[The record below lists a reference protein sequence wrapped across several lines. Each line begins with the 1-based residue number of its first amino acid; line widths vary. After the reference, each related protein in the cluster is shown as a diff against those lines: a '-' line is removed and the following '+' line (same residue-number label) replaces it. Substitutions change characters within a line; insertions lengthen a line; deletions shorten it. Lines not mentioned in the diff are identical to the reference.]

1 ITSADITL
9 ESYWLVA
16 DSCRNRSDWSDAEL
30 INTLELGSLT
40 EDLDTLRKHVLIND
54 VPLATYLRQLSH
66 LLYGLAQT
74 IEQSAAKNG
83 G

>member
-1 ITSADITL
+1 MNVDIAELSTISKRLMDHIVKRLDITSADITL

-40 EDLDTLRKHVLIND
+40 EDLDTLR
-54 VPLATYLRQLSH
+54 
-66 LLYGLAQT
+66 
-74 IEQSAAKNG
+74 
-83 G
+83 